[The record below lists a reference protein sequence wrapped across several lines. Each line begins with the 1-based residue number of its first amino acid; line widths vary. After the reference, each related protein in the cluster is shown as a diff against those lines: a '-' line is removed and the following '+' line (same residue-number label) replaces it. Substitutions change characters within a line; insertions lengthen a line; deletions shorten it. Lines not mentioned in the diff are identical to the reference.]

1 MQVDELNNES
11 SDPKSDSRKVK
22 VNVDD
27 LIMIDHFQNK
37 ETLNRSSVSE
47 DIVTS

>member
-1 MQVDELNNES
+1 MQVDELNES
-11 SDPKSDSRKVK
+11 SDPKSDSRKMK
-22 VNVDD
+22 VNVDG
-27 LIMIDHFQNK
+27 LIKIDAHQNK